1 MNRRRG
7 DASASRYRKYLGGV
21 ALAFLAFFLAMP
33 VAHAAE
39 VMRVTFVRHAESE
52 ANANHIIDTTV
63 PGPGLTPTGQQQAQA
78 LVDKLGDNNYDAIYA
93 STMLRTQQ
101 TATPMSQYLGMP
113 IQVIDGISEIPA
125 GALEGKSQDTYGTAY
140 ILAPLKWAGLLPN
153 MPGPDLSATQ
163 PGTDFDGN
171 DFNAGVNN
179 ALQTMYD
186 KGDRNAIVFS
196 HGATIMF
203 WTIMNAKNLNLA
215 QKGMLLSQYT
225 LGNTDYVVV
234 EGNPEDGWT
243 LVDWN
248 GQKFTPEPS
257 FEHEV
262 GLQFRTLSR
271 QLQQAADSV
280 VQSFASGN
288 PATIAT
294 AINRG
299 IAAAGFSVLKFN
311 RAINAEII
319 KRTVK
324 AIPTST
330 EDLQD
335 KVSTGVES
343 IKSSLNAT
351 EDSIEQKAPAAPE
364 APSVTTK
371 LADDAVTDSGAKS
384 KLKTAVD
391 NFVKPRGAT
400 DLSDGNKALPGVAK
414 SLSRNGE
421 KVQTAV
427 KDVQDQVSSSIKKF
441 GDAVKKATGQPSKS
455 VGAKDGA
462 TAGAGSDTADNKDAA

>member
-1 MNRRRG
+1 MIRSHG
-7 DASASRYRKYLGGV
+7 DASASRYRSILGGV
-21 ALAFLAFFLAMP
+21 ALAFLALFLAIP

-39 VMRVTFVRHAESE
+39 VMRVTFVRHAEST
-52 ANANHIIDTTV
+52 ANANHIIDTTI
-63 PGPGLTPTGQQQAQA
+63 PGPGLTPTGQQQAKDV
-78 LVDKLGDNNYDAIYA
+78 VDRLGDNNYDAIYA

-101 TATPMSQYLGMP
+101 TATPMSQYLGLP
-113 IQVIDGISEIPA
+113 IQVVDGISEIPA
-125 GALEGKSQDTYGTAY
+125 GDLEGKSQDQYGTAY
-140 ILAPLKWAGLLPN
+140 ILAPLKWAGLLPGA
-153 MPGPDLSATQ
+153 PADLTATQ

-179 ALQTMYD
+179 ALKGMYD

-203 WTIMNAKNLNLA
+203 WTIMNAKNLSMA

-271 QLQQAADSV
+271 QLQQVMNDVTA
-280 VQSFASGN
+280 SFASGDIG
-288 PATIAT
+288 TIAT

-299 IAAAGFSVLKFN
+299 VATAGFSMLKFG

-319 KRTVK
+319 KRATG

-330 EDLQD
+330 EDLQER
-335 KVSTGVES
+335 VSTSLDNAKAAVETNVVTR
-343 IKSSLNAT
+343 SLA
-351 EDSIEQKAPAAPE
+351 SAPE
-364 APSVTTK
+364 AADETVTAATGP
-371 LADDAVTDSGAKS
+371 DNETSTGSAVKS
-384 KLKTAVD
+384 KVQETLDSIAT
-391 NFVKPRGAT
+391 PRRAT
-400 DLSDGNKALPGVAK
+400 DLSDGNKVVPGAAK
-414 SLSRNGE
+414 SLSRTGE
-421 KVQTAV
+421 QVRAAAEEARN
-427 KDVQDQVSSSIKKF
+427 QVSSSIKKF
-441 GDAVKKATGQPSKS
+441 GDAVKKATGTPSEDAS
-455 VGAKDGA
+455 EDGGA
-462 TAGAGSDTADNKDAA
+462 TDSKDAA

>member
-1 MNRRRG
+1 MNRHKG
-7 DASASRYRKYLGGV
+7 DAPPSRYRSIIGGV

-63 PGPGLTPTGQQQAQA
+63 PGPGITATGRQQAEDV
-78 LVDKLGDNNYDAIYA
+78 VDRLGDNNYDAIYA

-101 TATPMSQYLGMP
+101 TATPMSQYLGLP
-113 IQVIDGISEIPA
+113 IQVVDGISEIPA
-125 GALEGKSQDTYGTAY
+125 GALEGKSQDQYGTAY
-140 ILAPLKWAGLLPN
+140 ILAPLKWAGLLPGA
-153 MPGPDLSATQ
+153 PADLTATQ

-171 DFNAGVNN
+171 DFNAGVNG
-179 ALQTMYD
+179 ALQGMYD

-203 WTIMNAKNLNLA
+203 WTIMNAKNLSMA

-271 QLQQAADSV
+271 QLQQATDGI

-299 IAAAGFSVLKFN
+299 VAAAGFSVLKFN
-311 RAINAEII
+311 RAVNAEII
-319 KRTVK
+319 KRTTA

-330 EDLQD
+330 EDLQE
-335 KVSTGVES
+335 KVSTGVE
-343 IKSSLNAT
+343 NM
-351 EDSIEQKAPAAPE
+351 KAAAETNVVTRNLAAAPE
-364 APSVTTK
+364 AVGDTGTASGKSADEPSTG
-371 LADDAVTDSGAKS
+371 AAVKS
-384 KLKTAVD
+384 KVRETLDSIAT
-391 NFVKPRGAT
+391 PRGAT
-400 DLSDGNKALPGVAK
+400 DLSDGNKAVPGVKKA
-414 SLSRNGE
+414 LSTTGE
-421 KVQTAV
+421 QVRTAV
-427 KDVQDQVSSSIKKF
+427 KDAQSQVSSSIKQL
-441 GDAVKKATGQPSKS
+441 GDAVKKATGQTAGASNGAGS
-455 VGAKDGA
+455 EGADSDAGGAKD
-462 TAGAGSDTADNKDAA
+462 AA

>member
-7 DASASRYRKYLGGV
+7 DAPASRYRSLLGGV

-39 VMRVTFVRHAESE
+39 VMRVTFVRHAESQ

-63 PGPGLTPTGQQQAQA
+63 PGPGLTQTGQQQAQA

-101 TATPMSQYLGMP
+101 TATPMSQYLGLP
-113 IQVIDGISEIPA
+113 IQVVDGISEIPA
-125 GALEGKSQDTYGTAY
+125 GALEGKSQDQYGTAY

-153 MPGPDLSATQ
+153 MPGPDLTATQ

-179 ALQTMYD
+179 ALKSMYD

-196 HGATIMF
+196 HGGTIMF
-203 WTIMNAKNLNLA
+203 WTIMNAKNLSMA

-299 IAAAGFSVLKFN
+299 IAAAGFSVLKLN
-311 RAINAEII
+311 RAVNAEII
-319 KRTVK
+319 KRTT
-324 AIPTST
+324 AAFQTGT
-330 EDLQD
+330 EDLRQ
-335 KVSTGVES
+335 KVSTEVENVKAAVNTS
-343 IKSSLNAT
+343 AVTRNLASAPDAPDAAGETAT
-351 EDSIEQKAPAAPE
+351 AA
-364 APSVTTK
+364 SKV
-371 LADDAVTDSGAKS
+371 ADDSSADTPAKS
-384 KLKTAVD
+384 KVKDTLD
-391 NFVKPRGAT
+391 GMVKPRGAT
-400 DLSDGNKALPGVAK
+400 DLSDGNKALPGVTK
-414 SLSRNGE
+414 SLSRTGE
-421 KVQTAV
+421 QVRTAV
-427 KDVQDQVSSSIKKF
+427 KDAQDQVSSSIKKL
-441 GDAVKKATGQPSKS
+441 GDAVKKATGQTA
-455 VGAKDGA
+455 GAND
-462 TAGAGSDTADNKDAA
+462 GAGSDTASNKDAA

>member
-7 DASASRYRKYLGGV
+7 DAPASHYRSLLGGV

-63 PGPGLTPTGQQQAQA
+63 PGPGLTPTGQQQAVA

-101 TATPMSQYLGMP
+101 TATPMSQYLGLP

-125 GALEGKSQDTYGTAY
+125 GSLEGKSQDTYGTAY

-179 ALQTMYD
+179 ALETMYD

-203 WTIMNAKNLNLA
+203 WTIMNAKNLSMA

-248 GQKFTPEPS
+248 GQKFAPEPS

-262 GLQFRTLSR
+262 GLQFRTLTR
-271 QLQQAADSV
+271 QLQQAADDV

-299 IAAAGFSVLKFN
+299 IADAGFSVLKFN

-319 KRTVK
+319 KRTIK
-324 AIPTST
+324 TIPTNTT
-330 EDLQD
+330 EVENLKAAVDTSVDTRNLAATPD
-335 KVSTGVES
+335 AVDDSVTAASKPADGTSTGSAV
-343 IKSSLNAT
+343 KSKVQETL
-351 EDSIEQKAPAAPE
+351 DSIA
-364 APSVTTK
+364 T
-371 LADDAVTDSGAKS
+371 
-384 KLKTAVD
+384 
-391 NFVKPRGAT
+391 PRRAT
-400 DLSDGNKALPGVAK
+400 DLSDGNKVSPGVKKA
-414 SLSRNGE
+414 LSNTGE
-421 KVQTAV
+421 QVRSAV
-427 KDVQDQVSSSIKKF
+427 KEAQDQVSSSIKKL
-441 GDAVKKATGQPSKS
+441 GDAVKKATGQSDKS
-455 VGAKDGA
+455 AADNDGA
-462 TAGAGSDTADNKDAA
+462 GNDTAEKKAAA